1 MYDRILVATDG
12 SAKSK
17 VAVQQGVDL
26 AKAIGARC
34 SEFT

>member
-17 VAVQQGVDL
+17 VAVQHGVDL
-26 AKAIGARC
+26 AKATGAKLLGV
-34 SEFT
+34 